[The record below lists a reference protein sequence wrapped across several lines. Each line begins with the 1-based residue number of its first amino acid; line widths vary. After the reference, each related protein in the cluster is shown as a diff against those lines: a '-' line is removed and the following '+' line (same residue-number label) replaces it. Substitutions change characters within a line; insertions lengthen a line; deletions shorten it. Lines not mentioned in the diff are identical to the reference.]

1 MATNP
6 FITTVNPMQQV
17 MIDPEAQA
25 LQRQKQYA
33 AALMQQN
40 QQPQGQMIGGHFV
53 APSWTQQLN
62 AALSPVVGAYMMKKA
77 DTEQEKL
84 AEKLRQ
90 QTATG
95 LMEYNR
101 LRYGQEGTPDVV
113 PQGQTLRD
121 DQGQLTMGAQPGI
134 APIAANPKAA
144 FEYALQSKSPI
155 VNQMAMEMLKP
166 EMFNEGQ
173 TKQVYN
179 PVSGK
184 METIGQGTAKYHAP
198 THIDLGDKV
207 MIQYPDGRVQYM
219 PKTKSGLEGISQLGG
234 VRGQFIGEA
243 KPHVEIANAYGKVVS
258 APTTAAGDLS
268 KIFGYMKILDP
279 GSTVREG
286 EFATAQNATG
296 VPGRI
301 ANLYNKV
308 ISGERL
314 SPAQRAE
321 FDQAA
326 GALVKSQQDQYK
338 KTIEK
343 HYTNIATKAGI
354 QPDLIISN
362 PYEGLDIKT
371 APEKPVLK
379 PVQTQGTGRYNP
391 LKTPTGASQALGLPS
406 VDAIDA
412 ELAKRK

>member
-6 FITTVNPMQQV
+6 FITQANPMQQV
-17 MIDPEAQA
+17 MVDPEAQA
-25 LQRQKQYA
+25 LQRQKQFA
-33 AALMQQN
+33 AALMQN
-40 QQPQGQMIGGHFV
+40 SQQPQGQMIGNRYV

-62 AALSPVVGAYMMKKA
+62 AALNPVVGAYMMNKA
-77 DTEQEKL
+77 DTAQEKL

-90 QTATG
+90 QTAEE
-95 LMEYNR
+95 MIRFNE
-101 LRYGQEGTPDVV
+101 LRYGKKGTADIV
-113 PQGQTLRD
+113 PEGQTLRD
-121 DQGQLTMGAQPGI
+121 DQGQLTLGAQQGV
-134 APIAANPKAA
+134 ADIAANPAEA
-144 FEYALQSKSPI
+144 YAMALRSKSPL

-166 EMFNEGQ
+166 QKLGEGERIVTFNPTTGKEEVTLQGGQ
-173 TKQVYN
+173 
-179 PVSGK
+179 
-184 METIGQGTAKYHAP
+184 KYHAP
-198 THIDLGDKV
+198 THVDLGDKV

-308 ISGERL
+308 VSGERL

>member
-1 MATNP
+1 MANP
-6 FITTVNPMQQV
+6 FITTANPLQQV
-17 MIDPEAQA
+17 MVDPEAQA

-33 AALMQQN
+33 AMLLQQN
-40 QQPQGQMIGGHFV
+40 QQPQGQMIGGHYV

-62 AALSPVVGAYMMKKA
+62 AALSPVVGAYMMNKA

-84 AEKLRQ
+84 AEKLRKE
-90 QTATG
+90 TAQG

-101 LRYGQEGTPDVV
+101 LRYGSPEQATYGAGEEGPTKTVTS
-113 PQGQTLRD
+113 Q
-121 DQGQLTMGAQPGI
+121 AI
-134 APIAANPKAA
+134 EANPAA
-144 FEYALQSKSPI
+144 AYAYALQNKSPV

-166 EMFNEGQ
+166 QKMGEGEKLVVFNPNTGKEEVLLQGGQ
-173 TKQVYN
+173 
-179 PVSGK
+179 
-184 METIGQGTAKYHAP
+184 KYHAP
-198 THIDLGDKV
+198 THVDLGDKV

-219 PKTKSGLEGISQLGG
+219 PKSKSALQDISQLGG
-234 VRGQFIGEA
+234 LRGQFIGEA
-243 KPHVEIANAYGKVVS
+243 KPHVEIANAYQKVTS
-258 APTTAAGDLS
+258 APSSAAGDIS

-296 VPGRI
+296 VPGKV

-338 KTIEK
+338 RTIEK
-343 HYTNIATKAGI
+343 HYTNIATKAGV
-354 QPDLIISN
+354 QPDLVISN

-371 APEKPVLK
+371 PSKPVV
-379 PVQTQGTGRYNP
+379 PTVNIQGTGRYNP
-391 LKTPTGASQALGLPS
+391 LRTPAGASQVIDFNQLP
-406 VDAIDA
+406 
-412 ELAKRK
+412 K